1 MRGTYDLVKAGHD
14 PFAQISVDEVLA
26 DILLDEVNQ
35 EENVNEEENDD
46 EILFVVD
53 YDSDES
59 EENDNDDEETIDIL

>member
-35 EENVNEEENDD
+35 EENGQGNVKKVEEKKSNLL
-46 EILFVVD
+46 I
-53 YDSDES
+53 
-59 EENDNDDEETIDIL
+59 T